1 MIPSPIVG
9 VTAAEKFGIIVKKKE
24 RKKMKLELN
33 GSELDILMI
42 SLIGRRNSIK
52 NLLSIDGMSDNYY
65 AGYRE
70 EMGRVDA
77 MMERLMPGCVQ
88 RIVATLDAA

>member
-1 MIPSPIVG
+1 MILWNPITFPVSMM
-9 VTAAEKFGIIVKKKE
+9 VSSKKE
-24 RKKMKLELN
+24 RKKMKFELN

-52 NLLSIDGMSDNYY
+52 NLLSMDGMSDNYY

-70 EMGRVDA
+70 EMDRVYA
-77 MMERLMPGCVQ
+77 MMERLMPGCVE